1 MPCERKNQC
10 KTCGGA
16 DRFTSQCSTTTGK
29 PKTDKKLKEKR
40 KVRYTQRGD
49 DDEDAEYAFTI
60 KSVWVDVL

>member
-1 MPCERKNQC
+1 MPCDRKNPC

-16 DRFTSQCSTTTGK
+16 DHFASQCRPKTGK
-29 PKTDKKLKEKR
+29 PETEKKLKEKR
-40 KVRYTQRGD
+40 KVRYMQRGD